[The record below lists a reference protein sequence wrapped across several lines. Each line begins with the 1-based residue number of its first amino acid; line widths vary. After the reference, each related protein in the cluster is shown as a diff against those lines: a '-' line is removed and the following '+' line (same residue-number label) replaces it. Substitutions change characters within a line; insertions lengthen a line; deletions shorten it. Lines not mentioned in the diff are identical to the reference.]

1 MSDIKLIH
9 EDCIYAMKNIA
20 AGSVH
25 CIITS
30 PPYNVDLGN
39 NKYNKD
45 GYTVHDDNMPYDEYL
60 DWMSLVFKYCYKVLS
75 EDGRICVNIGDGKN
89 GKIPTHADFIRILR
103 DVGFI
108 PMTTIIWNKNN
119 TSNRC
124 AWGSYLSPSCPS
136 FPRPFEYIL
145 VFSKSHKLLRKGEP
159 TITKDEWREYSNGLW
174 TFAPQTGQKK
184 IGHPAMFPV
193 ELPTRLIKMLTYKG
207 DVILDPFMGAGTTGI
222 ACVNT
227 DRRFIGIEIDEKYFN
242 IAKKRV
248 EEAQR

>member
-1 MSDIKLIH
+1 
-9 EDCIYAMKNIA
+9 
-20 AGSVH
+20 
-25 CIITS
+25 
-30 PPYNVDLGN
+30 
-39 NKYNKD
+39 
-45 GYTVHDDNMPYDEYL
+45 
-60 DWMSLVFKYCYKVLS
+60 
-75 EDGRICVNIGDGKN
+75 
-89 GKIPTHADFIRILR
+89 
-103 DVGFI
+103 
-108 PMTTIIWNKNN
+108 MTTIVWNKNN

-174 TFAPQTGQKK
+174 TFAPQNGQKR

-193 ELPTRLIKMLTYKG
+193 ELPTRLIKMLTYKS
-207 DVILDPFMGAGTTGI
+207 DVVLDPFMGAGTTGI

-227 DRRFIGIEIDEKYFN
+227 ARRFIGIEIDEKYFN

-248 EEAQR
+248 DEVQNE